1 MHDATMGNMLVC
13 HGRRGDGLALVSPG
27 QEGRRTGGRE
37 GDVGRAMLEFPRCR
51 DTGFSPRGKFVI
63 RITWYNF
70 TCHHTKLDQI
80 FNQQFYACVWTSL
93 RNPVA
98 ATPTATVPFNQR
110 RCRRRLKEFPTRLT
124 CFGMWEE
131 RQRQEREEGREE
143 AAPIPSVGRRSSEGS
158 SVPRIELSLTLE
170 IRASMNREEF
180 LGLWVLR

>member
-1 MHDATMGNMLVC
+1 MVPRWATCWFAMDEE
-13 HGRRGDGLALVSPG
+13 GDGLALVSPG

-37 GDVGRAMLEFPRCR
+37 RDVGRAMLEFPRCR
-51 DTGFSPRGKFVI
+51 DTGFPPGGKFVI

-70 TCHHTKLDQI
+70 TCHHTKLGQI

-131 RQRQEREEGREE
+131 RQRQEGGRKGGKMKLAGRQRALPFRE
-143 AAPIPSVGRRSSEGS
+143 
-158 SVPRIELSLTLE
+158 
-170 IRASMNREEF
+170 
-180 LGLWVLR
+180 